1 LADGEARWSLLP
13 MPDTSP
19 ETTAARGGRHFA
31 RNAVYQFY
39 ARGTALN
46 HWFRR
51 RVRAPG
57 IALLILVVISAGAA
71 AGNAEPPVFQA
82 FSLVCALLMTGLCLV
97 IFRRASLE
105 AVRELP
111 AHATAGQPVTYHVSL
126 RNLSGRP
133 LKRFQLQETPPDP
146 RPDEATFRLSEE
158 PGEKLRNVFD
168 RTFVYYRW
176 NWLCERRLLFDG
188 GSSSFVERLGTT
200 AQISVTK
207 TPRRRGL
214 VRLNDLRVLLPDS
227 LGLFQRCV
235 KVPAPP
241 ALLAVLPKRYPL
253 PRFELPGSARFQP
266 GGEATAR
273 HAGATGEFTGL
284 RDYQSG
290 DPLRLIHW
298 KTWAR
303 TGKPVVKELEDTFFP
318 RHGLILDT
326 FPGAG
331 DDDLFEDAVSVAASF
346 VVAVDARESL
356 IDLMFIA
363 GHPRVVTAGQGIA
376 RSETLLE
383 VLAGVESSPVE
394 DFDGL
399 ARLVQ
404 RHADD
409 LAGCLCVF
417 AGWSD
422 SRAKLLQQLNRLG
435 IETSAMVVVRERPGA
450 VPRCHFLR
458 SSELAAD
465 LMKLPRRL

>member
-1 LADGEARWSLLP
+1 
-13 MPDTSP
+13 MP
-19 ETTAARGGRHFA
+19 ETPPERKHAKRWRLFA
-31 RNAVYQFY
+31 RNPVYQFY
-39 ARGTALN
+39 SQGTALN

-51 RVRAPG
+51 RVRPPG
-57 IALLILVVISAGAA
+57 IALLILIVIAAGAA
-71 AGNAEPPVFQA
+71 AGNAEPPVFQT
-82 FSLVCALLMTGLCLV
+82 FSLACSLVLVGLILSL
-97 IFRRASLE
+97 FRRARLE

-111 AHATAGQPVTYHVSL
+111 AHATAGQPVTYHVAVRNLRRHSL
-126 RNLSGRP
+126 R
-133 LKRFQLQETPPDP
+133 RFQLLETPPDP
-146 RPDEATFRLSEE
+146 RPDEPTFRLSEE
-158 PGEKLRNVFD
+158 PGERQRNLFD
-168 RTFVYYRW
+168 RAFAYYRW
-176 NWLCERRLLFDG
+176 NWLCETRLLFEGG
-188 GSSSFVERLGTT
+188 GSGPVDRLGAS
-200 AQISVTK
+200 AQVAVTM

-214 VRLNDLRVLLPDS
+214 VRLSDLRVLLPDP

-241 ALLAVLPKRYPL
+241 ALLAVLPRRYPL

-326 FPGAG
+326 FPAPG
-331 DDDLFEDAVSVAASF
+331 DDALFEDAVSVAASF

-363 GHPRVVTAGQGIA
+363 GRERVVTAGQGIA

-383 VLAGVESSPVE
+383 VLAGVESSPAE
-394 DFDGL
+394 DFDAL
-399 ARLVQ
+399 AKLVQ

-417 AGWSD
+417 AGWSP
-422 SRAKLLQQLNRLG
+422 SRAKLLQRLNRLG
-435 IETSAMVVVRERPGA
+435 IETSAMVVVRDRPGA

-458 SSELAAD
+458 SAD
-465 LMKLPRRL
+465 LAGDLLKLPHRL